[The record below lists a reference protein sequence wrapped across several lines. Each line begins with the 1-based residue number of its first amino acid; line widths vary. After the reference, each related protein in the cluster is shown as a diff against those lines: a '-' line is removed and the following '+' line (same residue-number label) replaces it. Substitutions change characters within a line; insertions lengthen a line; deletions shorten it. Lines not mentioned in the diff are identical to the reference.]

1 MKEFTL
7 KGCPG
12 WTLNENSTAT
22 WTKQLESKVCAM
34 VVAPVVPEVSMEECT
49 EANQGATVWETVS
62 LPTTEGVTY
71 TQETSASCGDSDCHR
86 W

>member
-1 MKEFTL
+1 MDVGEQYGDL
-7 KGCPG
+7 D
-12 WTLNENSTAT
+12 
-22 WTKQLESKVCAM
+22 KQLESKVCAM

-71 TQETSASCGDSDCHR
+71 TQETSASHVVTVTTTAGEGSR
-86 W
+86 

>member
-1 MKEFTL
+1 MDVEQ
-7 KGCPG
+7 
-12 WTLNENSTAT
+12 NSTAT

-71 TQETSASCGDSDCHR
+71 THGDQCVSCGDGDCHR